1 MPLLEVSTCLPA
13 SVSTRAHSYTVNP
26 IFIHVPTIF
35 RFGDGLRGLF
45 TSFFIERLA
54 ATSNEMRVVWHED
67 IGNLLHQWVA
77 VVNQYEQ

>member
-1 MPLLEVSTCLPA
+1 
-13 SVSTRAHSYTVNP
+13 
-26 IFIHVPTIF
+26 
-35 RFGDGLRGLF
+35 LF